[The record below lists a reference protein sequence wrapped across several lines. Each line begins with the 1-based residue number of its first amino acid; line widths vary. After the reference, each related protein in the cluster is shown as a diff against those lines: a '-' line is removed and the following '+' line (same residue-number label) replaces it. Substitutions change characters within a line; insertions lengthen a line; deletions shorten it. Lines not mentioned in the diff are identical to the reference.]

1 MRQSLNETLRRDSC
15 SSELGITTAWNSRD
29 VFLVQPG
36 LFLSVSFPRPLGSGA
51 KGCEQ
56 RSSALMVCTL
66 KAASE
71 VVDCGFDHLL
81 VVSSGASVCNL
92 DTSRTLPQAETD
104 PFVTLN

>member
-1 MRQSLNETLRRDSC
+1 MEFQGC
-15 SSELGITTAWNSRD
+15 VLGPSRTIPQC
-29 VFLVQPG
+29 LIPKA
-36 LFLSVSFPRPLGSGA
+36 PGSGA

-66 KAASE
+66 KAARE
-71 VVDCGFDHLL
+71 VMNCGFDHLL

-104 PFVTLN
+104 PFVMLN

>member
-1 MRQSLNETLRRDSC
+1 
-15 SSELGITTAWNSRD
+15 
-29 VFLVQPG
+29 
-36 LFLSVSFPRPLGSGA
+36 
-51 KGCEQ
+51 
-56 RSSALMVCTL
+56 MVCTL

-92 DTSRTLPQAETD
+92 HTSRTLPQAETD